1 MHQIHM
7 VVAVVVVDMALV
19 EGMARL
25 HMVEEDMVV
34 VEEEVED
41 MEVEDTVDN
50 NSTVGMEDMDSSLNS
65 MVDTQVDMELLLLRL
80 EDMLLPHQ
88 VSGLSTEMIKI
99 DHIITTQPLVSLNG
113 RSLQICR

>member
-1 MHQIHM
+1 
-7 VVAVVVVDMALV
+7 
-19 EGMARL
+19 
-25 HMVEEDMVV
+25 MVEEDLGVV
-34 VEEEVED
+34 VEEEEVED